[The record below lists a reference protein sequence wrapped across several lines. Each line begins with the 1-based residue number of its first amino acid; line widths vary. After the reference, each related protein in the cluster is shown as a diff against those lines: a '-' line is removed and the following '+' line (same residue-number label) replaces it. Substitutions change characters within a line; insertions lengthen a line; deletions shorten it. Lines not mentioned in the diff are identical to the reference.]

1 MALYRIGGDDA
12 SYRESRNRPRIGSC
26 RCRRQPPWGDVTA
39 SGPVDL
45 TGYVVPGASLERSAL
60 DALLPAVYGELRA
73 LAARHLRAERP
84 DHTLQPTALVHE
96 AYLRIAAVPQ
106 VSVLDR
112 SQFFGLAAQMMRR
125 ILVNHAESRQAAK
138 RGGGAT
144 RVTLDD
150 SVSWGGGQA
159 LDLVE
164 LDDAL
169 TRLAAISPRQAQV
182 VELRFFAGLGIDEAS
197 TVLGI
202 SPATLKREW
211 TLARAWLRDA
221 LRAD

>member
-1 MALYRIGGDDA
+1 MHPEFAPPSVQTVSESRDLADIRLGGVTLP
-12 SYRESRNRPRIGSC
+12 RES
-26 RCRRQPPWGDVTA
+26 
-39 SGPVDL
+39 
-45 TGYVVPGASLERSAL
+45 L

-73 LAARHLRAERP
+73 LASRHLRAERP

-96 AYLRIAAVPQ
+96 AYLRLAAVPQ

-112 SQFFGLAAQMMRR
+112 GQFFGLAAQMMRR
-125 ILVNHAESRQAAK
+125 ILVNHAEARNAAK
-138 RGGGAT
+138 RGGQAT

-150 SVSWGGGQA
+150 SVSWTGDRD

-169 TRLAAISPRQAQV
+169 RRLAVVSARQAQV
-182 VELRFFAGLGIDEAS
+182 VELRFFAGLGIEEAGA
-197 TVLGI
+197 VLGI
-202 SPATLKREW
+202 SPATVKREW

-221 LRAD
+221 LSHG